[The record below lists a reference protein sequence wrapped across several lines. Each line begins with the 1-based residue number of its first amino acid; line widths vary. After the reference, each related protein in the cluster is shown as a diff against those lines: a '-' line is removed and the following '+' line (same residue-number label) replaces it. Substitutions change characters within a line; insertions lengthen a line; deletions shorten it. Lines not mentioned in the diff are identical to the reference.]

1 MRTVGD
7 DLRRVFLCTETPKT
21 TLNQRSTER
30 PQEKGLR
37 KQGQQ
42 HFLSYKNQRFSI
54 PIIKIMRFHLQKQ
67 DILCRQQAV
76 AEVKTLLPN
85 SFDGEPQSLNQ
96 KCKEI
101 AVEAK

>member
-1 MRTVGD
+1 MRTASD

-21 TLNQRSTER
+21 TLASDQPNGHKRRVLESKASNTSSHIKINISLFQ
-30 PQEKGLR
+30 L
-37 KQGQQ
+37 
-42 HFLSYKNQRFSI
+42 L
-54 PIIKIMRFHLQKQ
+54 KIMRFHLQKQ

-76 AEVKTLLPN
+76 VEVKTLLPN

-101 AVEAK
+101 AVEVK